1 MKYVPHVVFGS
12 LLVLFLGAAFWGKL
26 HVPQPVADTR
36 TEAAMPDKWTFIG
49 ENGREADI
57 SMPILQRFH
66 YPGDVAF
73 CARASELLKDSV
85 ENGVALGFCEKPET
99 LSSLDRT
106 AKLAE
111 AASQLPLLS
120 MTDDDP
126 EKQSGQQDAVAMGVA
141 ALREALETAPRN
153 APQAALSVLDQYWI
167 ASLIKQP
174 ERYYNPAFLF
184 KDAFTTEVVEARM
197 ALCRLVND
205 PNCMI
210 NAARNAGGAVETIG
224 RWSSDIGKLLLSI
237 ELAQIAHDRDTTGE
251 PYSEI
256 YYAQDLA
263 GSYGYASE
271 IVEGDEKLTYLRRG
285 VAALE
290 EAEKRYKDK
299 VDAQVQQS
307 LTGSLGT
314 IYGRVAFIS
323 RDRADVEKALRFD
336 QMSAD
341 EQKQLDGEVSWETL
355 SNLGDSHMLRG
366 EVFGTEDD
374 LREGLDIQQQALAKA
389 TSDNSQAG
397 KNYVNMKLAVSFIRY
412 GEAEATQLTRQQRI
426 EMLTKGKE
434 LADRMLSIFLETGTK
449 TYQDVVTNAAR
460 RAEAKLA
467 LLQWEPA
474 PPPQKP

>member
-1 MKYVPHVVFGS
+1 MRYLSHVTFCA

-36 TEAAMPDKWTFIG
+36 TEAAVPDTWAFSD
-49 ENGREADI
+49 ENGRHAEI

-73 CARASELLKDSV
+73 CAKAGELLKNRAEGAV
-85 ENGVALGFCEKPET
+85 PIGFCEKPET
-99 LSSLDRT
+99 LSPLERSAT
-106 AKLAE
+106 LAE
-111 AASQLPLLS
+111 TASQLPLLV
-120 MTDDDP
+120 MTNDDP
-126 EKQSGQQDAVAMGVA
+126 ENQSVQEDAVAMGLA
-141 ALREALETAPRN
+141 ALREALEAAPRN
-153 APQAALSVLDQYWI
+153 APQAALSILDQYWV
-167 ASLIKQP
+167 ASLAKHP
-174 ERYYNPAFLF
+174 ERYYSPAFLF
-184 KDAFTTEVVEARM
+184 KDAFTTEVVQARM
-197 ALCRLVND
+197 ALCRLVDD

-210 NAARNAGGAVETIG
+210 NAARNASGAVETVG
-224 RWSSDIGKLLLSI
+224 RWSSDIGKLMLSI

-299 VDAQVQQS
+299 VDADAQQS
-307 LTGSLGT
+307 LTASLGS

-336 QMSAD
+336 QMAAD
-341 EQKQLDGEVSWETL
+341 KQKELDGEVSWETL

-374 LREGLDIQQQALAKA
+374 LRKGLDIQQQALAKA
-389 TSDNSQAG
+389 TSDDSEAG
-397 KNYVNMKLAVSFIRY
+397 RNYVNMKLAVSFLRY
-412 GEAEATQLTRQQRI
+412 GEFDGTQLTKEQRI
-426 EMLTKGKE
+426 EMLRKGKD
-434 LADRMLSIFLETGTK
+434 LADRMLSVFLETGTK

-460 RAEAKLA
+460 RAEAKLVS
-467 LLQWEPA
+467 LEWQPA